1 MKKSALNIIINEK
14 GETLF
19 LLRAKKPF
27 GWGLVGGKLDEGED
41 AMTACLRETFEETGI
56 KLEASQVRLVGED
69 VSANGTPLTVFE
81 TILDHT
87 PEVKISKREHLSAR
101 WMKTHNDSKY
111 AKDYTDEVRSKV
123 FAGRAL
129 DILDKDKEIFVPDV
143 HFRY

>member
-41 AMTACLRETFEETGI
+41 AVTACLRETFEETGI
-56 KLEASQVRLVGED
+56 KLEASQIRLVGAD
-69 VSANGTPLTVFE
+69 VSANGTSLTVFE

-87 PEVKISKREHLSAR
+87 PEVKISKGEHLSAR
-101 WMKTHNDSKY
+101 WIKTHRSKY
-111 AKDYTDEVRSKV
+111 SHDYTDEVRSKV

-129 DILDKDKEIFVPDV
+129 DILDKDKEIFVPD
-143 HFRY
+143 FQSRY